1 MCVSVSVC
9 VCEQWALGR
18 SRRGNNKRIGYLSE
32 DMVSGLIG
40 NSNHASETHEDTAW
54 LFLFIYFFLFF
65 FCSAGGKN
73 KRRRMRKKEEKKKE
87 EERTG
92 DCAPL
97 VSVFILYH

>member
-18 SRRGNNKRIGYLSE
+18 SRRGNNKQIGYLSE

-40 NSNHASETHEDTAW
+40 NSNYASETHEDTAW

-65 FCSAGGKN
+65 FVQRAG
-73 KRRRMRKKEEKKKE
+73 RTKEE
-87 EERTG
+87 G
-92 DCAPL
+92 
-97 VSVFILYH
+97 